1 MKQSHKTLVLWVML
15 ILMFVAIYNLVTES
29 EQPRTVAFSEFM
41 TDVRANQV
49 ERVRIKTREHT
60 AEYRYMH
67 AKGPREERVSM
78 GILGEEVNK
87 ELIDHNVRVEYV
99 ADDQN
104 GLWGSILVTWI
115 PMIFLLVVFFFFMRQ
130 LQASGGKAM
139 SFGKARARLLSDS
152 SNKVTFDDVAGRD
165 IPSKLGARSARSV
178 WRPPAWVRRPTLRR
192 CRTET
197 SCAGSAAH

>member
-1 MKQSHKTLVLWVML
+1 ML
-15 ILMFVAIYNLVTES
+15 ILMFVVIYNLVTES
-29 EQPRTVAFSEFM
+29 EAPRTVAFSEFM

-49 ERVRIKTREHT
+49 ERVVIKTRDHT
-60 AEYRYMH
+60 AEYRYVH
-67 AKGPREERVSM
+67 AKGPREERVSI
-78 GILGEEVNK
+78 GILGEVVNK
-87 ELIDHNVRVEYV
+87 ELLDHNVRVTYS

-152 SNKVTFDDVAGRD
+152 SNKVTFDDVAGID
-165 IPSKLGARSARSV
+165 EAKKGIIGLLVKQVQPNIFFL
-178 WRPPAWVRRPTLRR
+178 
-192 CRTET
+192 
-197 SCAGSAAH
+197 

>member
-29 EQPRTVAFSEFM
+29 EQPRTVAFSEFI
-41 TDVRANQV
+41 TDVRADQV
-49 ERVRIKTREHT
+49 EKVKIKTREHT

-67 AKGPREERVSM
+67 TKSGPREERVSL
-78 GILGEEVNK
+78 GILSDEVNK
-87 ELIDHNVRVEYV
+87 DLIEHGVKVEYV

-139 SFGKARARLLSDS
+139 AVSKGGAFRHGE
-152 SNKVTFDDVAGRD
+152 RD
-165 IPSKLGARSARSV
+165 GMSKHRK
-178 WRPPAWVRRPTLRR
+178 P
-192 CRTET
+192 
-197 SCAGSAAH
+197 